1 MSAASATTMHKA
13 GGGAH
18 HQHHKNSGNGGEYMP
33 EFLVH
38 NFSPQQLAALVGFAI
53 GACVLAA
60 YVLARPSSRAF
71 SAIMHR
77 SPLTDRKG
85 PLGSMLRGPSRDV
98 LPSWQRPTRAQ
109 TWHPSSE
116 TLGVIYEKV

>member
-1 MSAASATTMHKA
+1 MH
-13 GGGAH
+13 
-18 HQHHKNSGNGGEYMP
+18 S
-33 EFLVH
+33 
-38 NFSPQQLAALVGFAI
+38 FSSQQLVALLGFAI

-77 SPLTDRKG
+77 SPLINRKG
-85 PLGSMLRGPSRDV
+85 ALGAMLRGPSRDA

-109 TWHPSSE
+109 TWHPSGSE